1 MRALEVC
8 VLTSL
13 FTLSASGIAS
23 AAATRPTVV
32 ELYTSQ
38 GCSSCPPAEAL
49 MPALAARADV
59 LPLAFHVDYW
69 DDLGWRDPFSMK
81 EATARQNVFAKTLKL
96 TTTGTPQFI
105 VEGRTSVFGADRAR
119 LEKALTTPRGGVSID
134 VAAKER
140 DLVIDAPSIDTSQM
154 YDVFVVGYLPSATT
168 RIVRGENAGH
178 TVTEVNIVRY
188 VRKIGDSG
196 GGRHQWSF
204 PLKSLPP
211 EADHLAVLVQS
222 HDTGA
227 IAGALAMARNDLTAL
242 NSPAR

>member
-1 MRALEVC
+1 MRALEIC

-13 FTLSASGIAS
+13 LTLSASGIAS

-49 MPALAARADV
+49 IPALAARADV

-81 EATARQNVFAKTLKL
+81 EATERQNVFAKTLKL
-96 TTTGTPQFI
+96 ATTGTPQFI
-105 VEGRTSVFGADRAR
+105 VEGRTSVFGADRSK
-119 LEKALTTPRGGVSID
+119 LEKALTTPRSTLSID
-134 VAAKER
+134 VAAKEH
-140 DLVIDAPSIDTSQM
+140 DLLIQAPSIAASET

-168 RIVRGENAGH
+168 EIKRGENAGH

-188 VRKIGDSG
+188 FRKVGDSA

-222 HDTGA
+222 QTTGA

-242 NSPAR
+242 NQPVR